1 MSGKIT
7 VAKPQYNK
15 ENVEKIVRYANY
27 SEVNPT
33 EIGPTDGLAFM
44 AGAELM
50 GKGKNWWSTN
60 KGHRV
65 QSFKQTLT
73 PNLSKTKDF
82 VIDFKKNPGSTLM
95 TGYRQQ
101 KINSM
106 LKSTPK
112 APVIP
117 EGAAVTTKIQ
127 NAQVVADKYKDVRRL
142 LEEAQTLKGDALKTA
157 TKNIEIAQAQAK
169 YNAHLAKMNGEIKPI
184 NTFGKVKRY
193 VAKKSGASAIKSKY
207 LKTAANSSKLRT
219 LSKCAKGGNALFAV
233 ASAGVAGLEV
243 YNTYKTLGKESGN
256 KQLVKSTVNTAA
268 DVGGWILGAK
278 AGAVAGAAI
287 GSCIP
292 VPVVGTVVGAIVGVG
307 CGLLGSWLAG
317 KAARA
322 VTGPSEIELAEKK
335 QAELAMND
343 PEVMNNLLGA
353 AAQRCTDEL
362 SSGVV
367 SEDTQSIAVA
377 YDDVY
382 ETFLDQNQELMAD
395 ADTPSETQESAATQ
409 NVETDTRTEESS
421 AAETVEHSAEHT
433 ATQEEYSTTHSQSS
447 STSLLADAGSKSTEE
462 ERAEEAN
469 EKSEQKSSSDTKVK
483 NKELSNIL
491 ARLSALVG
499 YNPSVDATYTSGFN
513 PIMPMPFGFGYS
525 SMPTGF
531 GFNPM
536 MNNFNLFPQF
546 GYMA

>member
-7 VAKPQYNK
+7 AAQPQYNK
-15 ENVEKIVRYANY
+15 QNVEKLVRYANY

-44 AGAELM
+44 AGAELA

-65 QSFKQTLT
+65 QSLKQNLT
-73 PNLSKTKDF
+73 PDLTKTKDF
-82 VIDFKKNPGSTLM
+82 VIDFKKNPGNTIM
-95 TGYRQQ
+95 ERYRHQ
-101 KINSM
+101 KVNSM
-106 LKSTPK
+106 LKRTPK
-112 APVIP
+112 APVIQ
-117 EGAAVTTKIQ
+117 EGAAVTTKMK

-169 YNAHLAKMNGEIKPI
+169 YNVHLAKMNGEIKPKSA
-184 NTFGKVKRY
+184 FGKAKRY
-193 VAKKSGASAIKSKY
+193 IAKKSGASAVKSKY

-219 LSKCAKGGNALFAV
+219 LSKCAKGGNALFAAV
-233 ASAGVAGLEV
+233 SAGVTGLEV

-278 AGAVAGAAI
+278 AGAIAGAAI

-322 VTGPSEIELAEKK
+322 VTGPSEMELAEKK
-335 QAELAMND
+335 QVEYAMDN
-343 PEVMNNLLGA
+343 PEYMSAVLNTAANRINEEVQSGA
-353 AAQRCTDEL
+353 
-362 SSGVV
+362 V
-367 SEDTQSIAVA
+367 SEDTQQIAEAYSEVSDTFTQQIEGMVA
-377 YDDVY
+377 
-382 ETFLDQNQELMAD
+382 ETDRENAS
-395 ADTPSETQESAATQ
+395 ADTQTTQSPETSADERVAQ
-409 NVETDTRTEESS
+409 NGKAVRAAAAKEE
-421 AAETVEHSAEHT
+421 VV
-433 ATQEEYSTTHSQSS
+433 TTPAQSS
-447 STSLLADAGSKSTEE
+447 STPLVADAGSKVTEE
-462 ERAEEAN
+462 KRTEKN
-469 EKSEQKSSSDTKVK
+469 KEKSEQKSSSGTKVK
-483 NKELSNIL
+483 NQELNNIL
-491 ARLSALVG
+491 AKLSALVG
-499 YNPSVDATYTSGFN
+499 YNPSADTSYSSGFN
-513 PIMPMPFGFGYS
+513 PTMPMPFGFSYTP
-525 SMPTGF
+525 MPTVF

>member
-7 VAKPQYNK
+7 AAQPQYNK
-15 ENVEKIVRYANY
+15 QNVEKLVRYANY

-44 AGAELM
+44 AGAELA

-65 QSFKQTLT
+65 QSLKQNFTPDLT
-73 PNLSKTKDF
+73 KTKDF
-82 VIDFKKNPGSTLM
+82 VIDFKKNPGNTIM
-95 TGYRQQ
+95 ERYRHQ
-101 KINSM
+101 KVNSM
-106 LKSTPK
+106 LKRTPK
-112 APVIP
+112 APVIQ
-117 EGAAVTTKIQ
+117 EGAAVTTKMK

-169 YNAHLAKMNGEIKPI
+169 YNVHLAKMNGEIKPKSA
-184 NTFGKVKRY
+184 FGKAKRY
-193 VAKKSGASAIKSKY
+193 IAKKSGASAVKSKY

-219 LSKCAKGGNALFAV
+219 LSKCAKGGNALFAAV
-233 ASAGVAGLEV
+233 SAGAAGLEV

-278 AGAVAGAAI
+278 AGAIAGAAI

-307 CGLLGSWLAG
+307 CGILGSWLAG
-317 KAARA
+317 KAARSA
-322 VTGPSEIELAEKK
+322 TGPSEIELAEKRLA
-335 QAELAMND
+335 QRAMNE
-343 PEVMNNLLGA
+343 PVVMEELLNA
-353 AAQRCTDEL
+353 AVERGRQESL
-362 SSGVV
+362 SGHITS
-367 SEDTQSIAVA
+367 DTQDIAAV
-377 YDDVY
+377 YDDVAS
-382 ETFLDQNQELMAD
+382 TFTDSLIAD
-395 ADTPSETQESAATQ
+395 AENTEPAQ
-409 NVETDTRTEESS
+409 NPTEQSRTAVTHGEE
-421 AAETVEHSAEHT
+421 AEEMPV
-433 ATQEEYSTTHSQSS
+433 QS
-447 STSLLADAGSKSTEE
+447 ADAELKTGAENVD
-462 ERAEEAN
+462 ERK
-469 EKSEQKSSSDTKVK
+469 EKSEQKSTPDSKVK
-483 NKELSNIL
+483 NQELNNIL
-491 ARLSALVG
+491 AKLSALVG
-499 YNPSVDATYTSGFN
+499 YNPSADTSYSSGFN
-513 PIMPMPFGFGYS
+513 PMMPMPFGFSYTP
-525 SMPTGF
+525 MPTVF